1 MRATNVILNVMSLLL
16 VVAGLGL
23 VSTFFLPAVFLQSS
37 GPEEAVAPQP
47 EDLDVP
53 VLAEE
58 TTPAP
63 SAETTNTNSASKKT
77 EASEN
82 KKDQKQRPGEKKPEK
97 KPEKKQRAAEPV
109 PEDKTLWVTVPKM
122 NRVQS
127 APVPSTTGDD
137 EESLK
142 EFAGIHLRG
151 TGFPWQEEAN
161 VYIAGHRLGYPNTSS
176 FLAFWDL
183 NKVKK
188 GDEIHLT
195 DSMGR
200 SYTYRVFKELVVN
213 PSDNFITEPVKGKNI
228 VTLQT
233 CTLPDYSQRLIV
245 QAEKV
250 V

>member
-1 MRATNVILNVMSLLL
+1 MRATNVILNVMSLGL
-16 VVAGLGL
+16 VAAGLGL
-23 VSTFFLPAVFLQSS
+23 ISTFFFPAVFLQPSAS
-37 GPEEAVAPQP
+37 EDSALAPP
-47 EDLDVP
+47 DDFDVP
-53 VLAEE
+53 VLKEE
-58 TTPAP
+58 TTPEP
-63 SAETTNTNSASKKT
+63 TVETTTPEENAGFAENAG
-77 EASEN
+77 AVEN
-82 KKDQKQRPGEKKPEK
+82 KSDNEQKREEKETKP
-97 KPEKKQRAAEPV
+97 AVPV

-127 APVPSTTGDD
+127 APIPSTAGDD

-142 EFAGIHLRG
+142 EFAGIHLQG

-183 NKVKK
+183 NNVKK
-188 GDEIHLT
+188 GDEVYVT
-195 DSMGR
+195 DAMGR

-213 PSDNFITEPVKGKNI
+213 PSDLFITEPIKGKNI
-228 VTLQT
+228 ITLQT

-250 V
+250 A